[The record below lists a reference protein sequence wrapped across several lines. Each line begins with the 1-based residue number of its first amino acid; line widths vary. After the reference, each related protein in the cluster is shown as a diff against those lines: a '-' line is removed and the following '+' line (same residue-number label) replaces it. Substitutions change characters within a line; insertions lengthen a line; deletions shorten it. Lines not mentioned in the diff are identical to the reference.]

1 MNAPFTAG
9 LAQNFHTWQRDT
21 ERGNIA
27 FEEGRLAGVV
37 PGTDIRALDG
47 RGFYQIVKGLGD
59 FEGGVWRRFLGLTPG
74 HIYAVSAR
82 MNTLQTTEGDWSF
95 SLHVAYEFD
104 GIDLTAQQMAGL
116 AALPDRSIG
125 PTAGMITEFKPGRTT
140 AGEWQLVP
148 RGQADTGLTSGKV
161 TLPDQAKSIIV
172 WFRFK
177 GNGIKNGSV
186 GLDSLKLEDI
196 GPK

>member
-1 MNAPFTAG
+1 M
-9 LAQNFHTWQRDT
+9 
-21 ERGNIA
+21 
-27 FEEGRLAGVV
+27 RL
-37 PGTDIRALDG
+37 TDLLEKEI
-47 RGFYQIVKGLGD
+47 
-59 FEGGVWRRFLGLTPG
+59 VWRRDPERRAFYFAQVDGTMVEMRLNNFPDEVPCTVFLG
-74 HIYAVSAR
+74 V
-82 MNTLQTTEGDWSF
+82 
-95 SLHVAYEFD
+95 
-104 GIDLTAQQMAGL
+104 
-116 AALPDRSIG
+116 IG

-140 AGEWQLVP
+140 AGEWQLVR
-148 RGQADTGLTSGKV
+148 RGQADTSLTSGKV